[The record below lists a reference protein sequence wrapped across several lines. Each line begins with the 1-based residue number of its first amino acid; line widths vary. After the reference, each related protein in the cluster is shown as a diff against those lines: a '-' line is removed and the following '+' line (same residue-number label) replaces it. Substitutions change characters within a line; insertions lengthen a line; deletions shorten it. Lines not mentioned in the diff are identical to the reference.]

1 MKLPWQNTNNNSEIT
16 IKHYPDG
23 SSYAVIDGDF
33 KSRFVFRIYNY
44 DDLWG
49 LSQVHDVYKHN
60 NKTATVCIPWLID
73 GQADRRFDER
83 QTYGLGLVLDFL
95 KNMTNF
101 NYEIY
106 HPHNPEIVEHALE
119 NRVKIL
125 DNEFIVRYARTKTNV
140 DEKNTVLMST
150 DAGGYKSLMK
160 IANKIDWQGEV
171 YSASK
176 ARVNGKIETVVDKED
191 FNGKD
196 IIIVDDI
203 FVYGGTIKNILKEI
217 ADRNVGDVY
226 IVISHVTTN
235 LYELDAAFVKYPVK
249 KIIISDSLYS
259 KEDINIYKCIGDNS
273 HIVDVVTLY
282 GDDGYKRKY

>member
-1 MKLPWQNTNNNSEIT
+1 MKLPWQNTNNDSEIT

-259 KEDINIYKCIGDNS
+259 KEDINIYKCIGDDS